1 MVDKKVSVI
10 IPIYNAA
17 QYLHKC
23 LKSVISQTYKN
34 LDIILIDDGS
44 LDDSYDIAKEYQEKD
59 SRIRLFTQTNI
70 GLIATRKRGIE
81 LAEGEIIGF
90 VDSDDWIEPIMY
102 ERLVQC
108 MEENECDLVS
118 SGIYRDY
125 ADGSRKEWYD
135 LYPEGVYVNLESAIY
150 PSMLHDFKKNEMGL
164 KCTLVNKLYRRQ
176 ILQDIYGEIDTRVFY
191 GEDALTIYPYCL
203 RCKRIY
209 ILNEAYYH
217 YYIRNNSMCRA
228 ANEKLAINTYYLYN
242 GLRDAFM
249 ESNCANSLLKQL
261 KHYLFQLESHTLKVL
276 YNIDTLAYAKWD
288 FSKYK
293 DIFGKRI
300 VIYGA
305 GACGQALYRELV
317 SLGYKENVVAWVDKN
332 PEGKTEQ
339 CMYEITAIKEIV
351 DKNFD
356 YLIIAIK
363 SQNIAIEVMKEL
375 TKDYAVEE
383 GKVVWRETSYRDFIL
398 E

>member
-44 LDDSYDIAKEYQEKD
+44 LDDSYDIANEYQEKD
-59 SRIRLFTQTNI
+59 SRIRHFTQTNI

-81 LAEGEIIGF
+81 LAEGEIVGF

-108 MEENECDLVS
+108 MEENECDLVT

-305 GACGQALYRELV
+305 GACGQALYRELD

-351 DKNFD
+351 DKKFD

-383 GKVVWRETSYRDFIL
+383 DKVVWRETSYRDFIL

>member
-81 LAEGEIIGF
+81 LAEGEIVGF

-108 MEENECDLVS
+108 MEENECDLVT

-135 LYPEGVYVNLESAIY
+135 LYPEGVYVNMESAIY

-351 DKNFD
+351 DKKFD

-383 GKVVWRETSYRDFIL
+383 DKVVWRETSYRDFIL

>member
-81 LAEGEIIGF
+81 LAEGEIVGF

-108 MEENECDLVS
+108 MEENECDLVT

-305 GACGQALYRELV
+305 GACGQALYRELD

-351 DKNFD
+351 DKKFD

-383 GKVVWRETSYRDFIL
+383 DKIVWRETSYRDFIL

>member
-1 MVDKKVSVI
+1 MI
-10 IPIYNAA
+10 
-17 QYLHKC
+17 H
-23 LKSVISQTYKN
+23 
-34 LDIILIDDGS
+34 
-44 LDDSYDIAKEYQEKD
+44 
-59 SRIRLFTQTNI
+59 
-70 GLIATRKRGIE
+70 
-81 LAEGEIIGF
+81 
-90 VDSDDWIEPIMY
+90 
-102 ERLVQC
+102 
-108 MEENECDLVS
+108 
-118 SGIYRDY
+118 
-125 ADGSRKEWYD
+125 
-135 LYPEGVYVNLESAIY
+135 
-150 PSMLHDFKKNEMGL
+150 
-164 KCTLVNKLYRRQ
+164 
-176 ILQDIYGEIDTRVFY
+176 
-191 GEDALTIYPYCL
+191 
-203 RCKRIY
+203 
-209 ILNEAYYH
+209 
-217 YYIRNNSMCRA
+217 
-228 ANEKLAINTYYLYN
+228 
-242 GLRDAFM
+242 
-249 ESNCANSLLKQL
+249 
-261 KHYLFQLESHTLKVL
+261 
-276 YNIDTLAYAKWD
+276 WD

-383 GKVVWRETSYRDFIL
+383 DKVVWRETSYRDFIL

>member
-81 LAEGEIIGF
+81 LAEGEIVGF

-351 DKNFD
+351 DKKFD

-363 SQNIAIEVMKEL
+363 SQNIAIDVMKEL

-383 GKVVWRETSYRDFIL
+383 DKVVWRETSYRDFIL

>member
-1 MVDKKVSVI
+1 MTEEKVSVI

-44 LDDSYDIAKEYQEKD
+44 SDDSYGIAKKYQEKD

-70 GLIATRKRGIE
+70 GLVATRKRGVE
-81 LAEGEIIGF
+81 LAEGEMIGF

-118 SGIYRDY
+118 SGIFHDH

-164 KCTLVNKLYRRQ
+164 KCTLVNKLYRKQ

-209 ILNEAYYH
+209 ILNKAYYH
-217 YYIRNNSMCRA
+217 YYIRDNSMCRA

-242 GLRDAFM
+242 GLRDAFE

-261 KHYLFQLESHTLKVL
+261 KHYLFQLESHTMKVL
-276 YNIDTLAYAKWD
+276 YNVDTLAYAKWD

-305 GACGQALYRELV
+305 GACGQALYREFV

-339 CMYEITAIKEIV
+339 CMYDIAAIKEIE
-351 DKNFD
+351 DKKFD

-363 SQNIAIEVMKEL
+363 SRNIAMDVMKEL
-375 TKDYAVEE
+375 TKDYAVEKD
-383 GKVVWRETSYRDFIL
+383 KVVWRETSYRDFIL
-398 E
+398 A

>member
-59 SRIRLFTQTNI
+59 YRIRLFTQTNI

-81 LAEGEIIGF
+81 LAEGEIVGF

-351 DKNFD
+351 DKKFD

-383 GKVVWRETSYRDFIL
+383 DKVVWRETSYRDFIL

>member
-81 LAEGEIIGF
+81 LAEGEIVGF

-261 KHYLFQLESHTLKVL
+261 KHYLFQLESHTLKML

-305 GACGQALYRELV
+305 GACGQALYRELD

-339 CMYEITAIKEIV
+339 CMYEITAI
-351 DKNFD
+351 
-356 YLIIAIK
+356 
-363 SQNIAIEVMKEL
+363 
-375 TKDYAVEE
+375 
-383 GKVVWRETSYRDFIL
+383 
-398 E
+398 

>member
-81 LAEGEIIGF
+81 LAEGEIVGF

-135 LYPEGVYVNLESAIY
+135 LYPEGVYVNLESEIY

-351 DKNFD
+351 DKKFD

-383 GKVVWRETSYRDFIL
+383 DKVVWRETSYRDFIL

>member
-1 MVDKKVSVI
+1 MDVSVI

-81 LAEGEIIGF
+81 LAEGEIVGF

-108 MEENECDLVS
+108 MEENECDLVT

-305 GACGQALYRELV
+305 GACGQALYRELD

-351 DKNFD
+351 DKKFD

-383 GKVVWRETSYRDFIL
+383 DKVVWRETSYRDFIL

>member
-261 KHYLFQLESHTLKVL
+261 KHYLFQLESHTLKML

-383 GKVVWRETSYRDFIL
+383 DKVVWRETSYRDFIL

>member
-81 LAEGEIIGF
+81 LAEGEIVGF

-249 ESNCANSLLKQL
+249 ESNCVNSLLKQL

-305 GACGQALYRELV
+305 GACGQALYRELD

-351 DKNFD
+351 DKKFD

-383 GKVVWRETSYRDFIL
+383 DKVVWRETSYRDFIL

>member
-44 LDDSYDIAKEYQEKD
+44 SDDSYSIAKEYQEKD

-261 KHYLFQLESHTLKVL
+261 KHYLFQLESHTLKML

-305 GACGQALYRELV
+305 GACGQALYRELD

-351 DKNFD
+351 DKKFD

-383 GKVVWRETSYRDFIL
+383 DKVVWRETSYRDFIL

>member
-1 MVDKKVSVI
+1 MTEKKVSVI
-10 IPIYNAA
+10 IPIYNVA

-44 LDDSYDIAKEYQEKD
+44 SDDSYSIAKEYQEKD
-59 SRIRLFTQTNI
+59 SSIRLFTQTNI

-261 KHYLFQLESHTLKVL
+261 KHYLFQLESHTLKML

-305 GACGQALYRELV
+305 GACGQALYRELD

-351 DKNFD
+351 DKKFD

-383 GKVVWRETSYRDFIL
+383 DKVVWRETSYRDFIL

>member
-44 LDDSYDIAKEYQEKD
+44 LDDSYNIAKEYQEKD

-81 LAEGEIIGF
+81 LAEGEIVGF

-351 DKNFD
+351 DKKFD

-383 GKVVWRETSYRDFIL
+383 DKVVWRETSYRDFIL

>member
-81 LAEGEIIGF
+81 LAEGEIVGF

-108 MEENECDLVS
+108 MEENECDLVT

-300 VIYGA
+300 VLYGA
-305 GACGQALYRELV
+305 GACGQALYRELD
-317 SLGYKENVVAWVDKN
+317 SLGYKENVVAWFDKN

-351 DKNFD
+351 DKKFD

-383 GKVVWRETSYRDFIL
+383 DKVVWRETSYRDFIL

>member
-1 MVDKKVSVI
+1 MTEKKVSVI

-81 LAEGEIIGF
+81 LAEGEIVGF

-305 GACGQALYRELV
+305 GACGQALYRELD

-351 DKNFD
+351 DKKFD

-383 GKVVWRETSYRDFIL
+383 DKVVWRETSYRDFIL

>member
-81 LAEGEIIGF
+81 LAEGEIVGF

-150 PSMLHDFKKNEMGL
+150 PSMLHDLKKNEMGL

-383 GKVVWRETSYRDFIL
+383 DKVVWRETSYRDFIL

>member
-81 LAEGEIIGF
+81 LAEGEIVGF

-383 GKVVWRETSYRDFIL
+383 DKVVWRETSYRDFIL

>member
-1 MVDKKVSVI
+1 M
-10 IPIYNAA
+10 
-17 QYLHKC
+17 
-23 LKSVISQTYKN
+23 
-34 LDIILIDDGS
+34 LIWNRQFIHRC
-44 LDDSYDIAKEYQEKD
+44 YMI
-59 SRIRLFTQTNI
+59 
-70 GLIATRKRGIE
+70 
-81 LAEGEIIGF
+81 
-90 VDSDDWIEPIMY
+90 
-102 ERLVQC
+102 
-108 MEENECDLVS
+108 
-118 SGIYRDY
+118 
-125 ADGSRKEWYD
+125 
-135 LYPEGVYVNLESAIY
+135 
-150 PSMLHDFKKNEMGL
+150 KKNEMGL

-176 ILQDIYGEIDTRVFY
+176 ILHDIYGEIDTRVFY

-305 GACGQALYRELV
+305 GACGKALYRELV

-351 DKNFD
+351 DKKFD

-383 GKVVWRETSYRDFIL
+383 DKVVWRETSYRDFIL

>member
-81 LAEGEIIGF
+81 LAEGEIVGF

-108 MEENECDLVS
+108 MEENECDLVT

-305 GACGQALYRELV
+305 GTCGQALYRELD

-351 DKNFD
+351 DKKFD

-383 GKVVWRETSYRDFIL
+383 DKVVWRETSYRDFIL

>member
-1 MVDKKVSVI
+1 MVEKKVSVI
-10 IPIYNAA
+10 IPIYNVA

-44 LDDSYDIAKEYQEKD
+44 SDDSYSIAKEYQEKD

-261 KHYLFQLESHTLKVL
+261 KHYLFQLESHTLKML

-305 GACGQALYRELV
+305 GACGQALYRELD

-351 DKNFD
+351 DKKFD

-383 GKVVWRETSYRDFIL
+383 DKVVWRETSYRDFIL

>member
-81 LAEGEIIGF
+81 LAEGEIVGF

-203 RCKRIY
+203 RCIY

-351 DKNFD
+351 DKKFD

-383 GKVVWRETSYRDFIL
+383 DKVVWRETSYRDFIL

>member
-23 LKSVISQTYKN
+23 LKSVFSQTYKN

-81 LAEGEIIGF
+81 LAEGEIVGF

-351 DKNFD
+351 DKKFD

-383 GKVVWRETSYRDFIL
+383 DKVVWRETSYRDFIL

>member
-1 MVDKKVSVI
+1 MVDKKVSII
-10 IPIYNAA
+10 IPIYNVA

-44 LDDSYDIAKEYQEKD
+44 SDDSYSIAKEYQEKD

-81 LAEGEIIGF
+81 LAEGEIVGF
-90 VDSDDWIEPIMY
+90 VDSDDWVEPIMY

-125 ADGSRKEWYD
+125 VDGSRKEWYD

-164 KCTLVNKLYRRQ
+164 KCTLVNKLYRRR

-261 KHYLFQLESHTLKVL
+261 KHYLFQLESHTLKML

-305 GACGQALYRELV
+305 GTCGQALYRELD

-351 DKNFD
+351 DKKFD

-383 GKVVWRETSYRDFIL
+383 DKVVWRETSYRDFIL

>member
-81 LAEGEIIGF
+81 LAEGEIVGF

-108 MEENECDLVS
+108 MEENECDLVT

-176 ILQDIYGEIDTRVFY
+176 ILQDIYGEIDTREFY

-305 GACGQALYRELV
+305 GACGQALYRELD

-351 DKNFD
+351 DKKFD

-383 GKVVWRETSYRDFIL
+383 DKVVWRETSYRDFIL